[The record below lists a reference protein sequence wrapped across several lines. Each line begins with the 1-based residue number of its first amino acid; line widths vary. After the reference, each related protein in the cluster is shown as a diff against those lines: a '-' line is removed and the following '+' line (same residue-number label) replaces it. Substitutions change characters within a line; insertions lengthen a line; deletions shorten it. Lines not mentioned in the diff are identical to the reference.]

1 MTSDPATPGSL
12 FGPLFVPDAL
22 RDALSDE
29 AYLAAMLR
37 FEAALAVTE
46 ARAGVIPE
54 EAASAIAAACD
65 PARFDVAELGRAAV
79 SSATPVVPLAK
90 ALREVSSYAHWGA
103 TSQDA
108 LDTATMLV
116 TRRALEIIVAE
127 LDGVAAAAA
136 RLAEKHRDTLM
147 AGRTLLQQA
156 LPVTFGLKAA
166 GWLGAVLDAR
176 RRLVELRPAVQLG
189 GAAGTLAALG
199 GAGPQVLSGLA
210 RELGLDEPELPWH
223 SARGRVGELAGALA
237 VAAGALGKAG
247 LDVVLLA
254 QTEVGEVTEA
264 SGGGSSAMP
273 HKRNPAAAVRAR
285 ACAQQAVAAASAVL
299 AAASGEHERAAGAW
313 QAEWLPLRAALGFT
327 GGAAGALRETLEGLQ
342 VDAERMRENLDPRV
356 MAERVTLALA
366 ERLGRDAAADT
377 VQAAAAS
384 GGDFREALA
393 AHLSPAELDELLDP
407 AGYLG
412 SAGVFVD
419 RALERY
425 KREVHSPPEHSAR
438 P

>member
-1 MTSDPATPGSL
+1 MTGFGGSL
-12 FGPLFVPDAL
+12 FGPMFIPDAL
-22 RDALSDE
+22 REALSDE

-37 FEAALAVTE
+37 FEAALAVAE
-46 ARAGVIPE
+46 ARAGVIPQD
-54 EAASAIAAACD
+54 AKDAVVAACD
-65 PARFDVAELGRAAV
+65 PARFDIAEIGRAAV

-90 ALREVSSYAHWGA
+90 ALREASPYAHWGA

-116 TRRALEIIVAE
+116 ARRALELVVAE

-136 RLAEKHRDTLM
+136 RLAEEHRDTLM

-166 GWLGAVLDAR
+166 GWLAAVLDAR
-176 RRLVELRPAVQLG
+176 RRLADAPLAVQFG
-189 GAAGTLAALG
+189 GAAGTLATLG
-199 GAGPQVLSGLA
+199 DAGPQVLAGLA
-210 RELGLDEPELPWH
+210 QELGLEEPELPWH
-223 SARGRVGELAGALA
+223 TARGRIGELAGALA

-247 LDVVLLA
+247 GDIVLLA

-273 HKRNPAAAVRAR
+273 HKQNPAAAIRTR

-299 AAASGEHERAAGAW
+299 AAAGHEHERAAGAW
-313 QAEWLPLRAALGFT
+313 QAEWLPLRTALGFT
-327 GGAAGALRETLEGLQ
+327 GGAAAALRQSLEGLQ
-342 VDAERMRENLDPRV
+342 VHPERMRENLDPV
-356 MAERVTLALA
+356 LV
-366 ERLGRDAAADT
+366 
-377 VQAAAAS
+377 
-384 GGDFREALA
+384 
-393 AHLSPAELDELLDP
+393 DELP
-407 AGYLG
+407 EPGGELG

-425 KREVHSPPEHSAR
+425 RREVT
-438 P
+438 

>member
-1 MTSDPATPGSL
+1 VTGPL
-12 FGPLFVPDAL
+12 FGPLFVPDPLAE
-22 RDALSDE
+22 ALSDE

-37 FEAALAVTE
+37 FEAALAAAE
-46 ARAGVIPE
+46 ARVGVIPE
-54 EAASAIAAACD
+54 EAAETIAAACA
-65 PARFDVAELGRAAV
+65 PARFDIGEIGRAAV
-79 SSATPVVPLAK
+79 SSATPVAPLAK
-90 ALREVSSYAHWGA
+90 ALREASPYAHWGA

-116 TRRALEIIVAE
+116 ARRARELIVAQ

-136 RLAEKHRDTLM
+136 RLAEEHRDTLM

-166 GWLGAVLDAR
+166 GWLIAALDAR
-176 RRLVELRPAVQLG
+176 RGLLAAPLAVQLG

-199 GAGPQVLSGLA
+199 DAGPRVVAELA
-210 RELGLDEPELPWH
+210 QELGLDEPELPWH
-223 SARGRVGELAGALA
+223 TARGRIGELAGALA
-237 VAAGALGKAG
+237 VAAGSLGKAA

-273 HKRNPAAAVRAR
+273 HKQNPAAAVRAR

-299 AAASGEHERAAGAW
+299 AAAGHEHERAAGAW

-327 GGAAGALRETLEGLQ
+327 GGAAAALRETLEGLQ
-342 VDAERMRENLDPRV
+342 VHAERMRENLDPLV
-356 MAERVTLALA
+356 MAERVTLALTA
-366 ERLGRDAAADT
+366 RVGRDAASDA
-377 VQAAAAS
+377 VQEAAAR
-384 GGDFREALA
+384 GGDFREALT
-393 AHLSPAELDELLDP
+393 AHLSATELDDLLDP
-407 AGYLG
+407 AGYVG

-419 RALERY
+419 RALDRY
-425 KREVHSPPEHSAR
+425 RREVG
-438 P
+438 